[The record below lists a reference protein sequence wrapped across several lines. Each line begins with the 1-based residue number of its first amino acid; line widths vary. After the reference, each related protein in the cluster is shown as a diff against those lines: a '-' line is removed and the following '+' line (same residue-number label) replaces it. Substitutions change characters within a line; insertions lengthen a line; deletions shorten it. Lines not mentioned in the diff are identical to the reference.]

1 LSLQSKRLRF
11 TPIALAT
18 GLIAAG
24 LLSLSMTGTLS
35 GFVASITNNQNTAAT
50 GAIVM
55 EETTTTGTPATCTS
69 TDSGTVSTNAS
80 TCSTINTFGGSTV
93 MVPGSAVTTGIS
105 IKNVGTVTPSSF
117 TMTHGPSCT
126 QSNNGSLNGTAT
138 DLCSKIN
145 IVITSGSTTV
155 FTGTV
160 TQLALATASSSP
172 AITMPAA
179 PAAGVSVPFSITAT
193 LDSDAGNTYQG
204 LAVSLPITFTFTS

>member
-1 LSLQSKRLRF
+1 MSLQPKRARF

-35 GFVASITNNQNTAAT
+35 GFVASITNSSNTAAT

-55 EETTTTGTPATCTS
+55 EETTTTGTPATCSS
-69 TDSGTVSTNAS
+69 TDSGTVSVNAS

-93 MVPGSAVTTGIS
+93 MVPGTQVTTGIT
-105 IKNVGTVTPSSF
+105 IKNTGTVTPSSF
-117 TMTHGPSCT
+117 TMTHGASCI

-138 DLCSKIN
+138 DLCSKMN

-155 FTGTV
+155 FAGTV
-160 TQLALATASSSP
+160 AQLALATATTTP

-179 PAAGVSVPFSITAT
+179 PAAGESAPFSITAT
-193 LDSDAGNTYQG
+193 LDPEAGNTYQG
-204 LAVSLPITFTFTS
+204 LAVSLPLTFTFTS

>member
-1 LSLQSKRLRF
+1 MSLQPKRARF

-35 GFVASITNNQNTAAT
+35 GFVASITNSSNTAAT

-55 EETTTTGTPATCTS
+55 EETTTTGTLATCTS
-69 TDSGTVSTNAS
+69 TDSGTVSVNAS
-80 TCSTINTFGGSTV
+80 TCSSINTFGGSTV
-93 MVPGSAVTTGIS
+93 MVPGTQVTTGIT
-105 IKNVGTVTPSSF
+105 IKNTGTVTPSSF
-117 TMTHGPSCT
+117 TMTHGTSCI
-126 QSNNGSLNGTAT
+126 QSNNGALNGTAT

-160 TQLALATASSSP
+160 AQLALATTTTTP

-179 PAAGVSVPFSITAT
+179 PAAGIGAPFSITAT

>member
-1 LSLQSKRLRF
+1 MFSSTKRSRF

-35 GFVASITNNQNTAAT
+35 GFVASITNSTNTAAT

-55 EETTTTGTPATCTS
+55 EEKTTTGSLVTCTS

-80 TCSTINTFGGSTV
+80 TCSTINKFGDSTV
-93 MVPGSAVTTGIS
+93 MVPGTAVTTGIT
-105 IKNVGTVTPSSF
+105 IKNTGTVTPSSF
-117 TMTHGPSCT
+117 TMTHGASCT

-145 IVITSGSTTV
+145 IVITSGASTV
-155 FTGTV
+155 FSGTI
-160 TQLALATASSSP
+160 TQLAAATTVSTP
-172 AITMPAA
+172 GITMPAA
-179 PAAGVSVPFSITAT
+179 PAAGASVPFTIVAT
-193 LDSDAGNTYQG
+193 LDAAAGNTYQG
-204 LAVSLPITFTFTS
+204 LAASLPITFTFTS